1 MRVAVAGTFGPIHD
15 GHRALFRKALER
27 GDEGV
32 LVALTSDE
40 FARGKRERP
49 VPDFADRR
57 ERIREELE
65 ALDEWDREVE
75 IRELRDEHGI
85 ASTDPSL
92 DALVVSPETAHEL
105 ADIND
110 ERARRGLD
118 PMEGFVVPF
127 VRAADGERISSTRLV
142 AGEIDE
148 HGGLT
153 GDGDGSD
160 GENESGGAGGSGG
173 GDGSGAAD
181 KSDTENGSDGGTS

>member
-1 MRVAVAGTFGPIHD
+1 MTHFSRGADESVCVAVAGTFGPVHD
-15 GHRALFRKALER
+15 GHRALFRTALER

-32 LVALTSDE
+32 LVALTGDE

-49 VPDFADRR
+49 VPDFEARR
-57 ERIREELE
+57 ERVREELA
-65 ALDEWDREVE
+65 ALDEWGRDVE
-75 IRELRDEHGI
+75 IRELHDEHGI

-105 ADIND
+105 ADINE
-110 ERARRGLD
+110 ERVGRGLD

-148 HGGLT
+148 HGDPTAGT
-153 GDGDGSD
+153 DGDGRDPED
-160 GENESGGAGGSGG
+160 GETDE
-173 GDGSGAAD
+173 GDAEG
-181 KSDTENGSDGGTS
+181 